1 MIAGPQR
8 RRHVRQGRGRLC
20 RDRRGALAGR
30 PRPRR
35 RRRGRGRQWLS
46 GAIATAARPSPVRRL
61 RRGRPYGARRLG
73 GGIAF
78 EACCCVGTRRDV
90 ERQAQAPLSVPA
102 IKTLRLFAL
111 RRPSYLAAAAISSL
125 LRVGRR
131 SMRREPKANSN
142 LFRANNRTVLLPS
155 DRSRKLC
162 SCWLRLPSL
171 RSVVTPLCTSL
182 HQEYLLI
189 AIQPQQLNLL

>member
-1 MIAGPQR
+1 MKLEPAAL
-8 RRHVRQGRGRLC
+8 RL
-20 RDRRGALAGR
+20 RSKRVASKAET
-30 PRPRR
+30 PW
-35 RRRGRGRQWLS
+35 WLS

-155 DRSRKLC
+155 DRSRNLC

-182 HQEYLLI
+182 HQARASLVRASPEI
-189 AIQPQQLNLL
+189 TAR